1 MGATCV
7 FAPWAV
13 VAPIRTDTAGGRRS
27 GVRPSVRESEL
38 FKNLS
43 ISRRLALGFLVIILS
58 MCGLTAIG
66 VARVATINGHLETIN
81 DLNAVKQRYAI
92 NFRGS
97 VHDRAI
103 AVRDVVLA
111 GSAADLATQVKLI
124 EELTQKYTDSA
135 GPMDDLF
142 AVESN
147 ANAEER
153 TALTDIQAV
162 EQQTLPLIEQI
173 VEARQDGDLDTSQA
187 ALRQATPL
195 FVEWL
200 RTINV
205 LIDKEEAMN
214 QDLSAEARAV
224 GSGFLLTMVLF
235 CAAATVLAVLVGWR
249 LTRSITRPLNQ
260 AEAVFAAVAAGDLTQ
275 RLDVSAKDEV
285 GRMAA
290 STNTAL
296 AAMGQVLSTFRDA
309 IEALTTA
316 SRQVGSLSEQI
327 SIGAEESSAQAGAVA
342 AAAEEVSR
350 NVQTVASG
358 SEQMGASIR
367 EIATNA
373 TEAASVAGRAVVAV
387 GTTTETVTRLGE
399 SSRTIGDVVKV
410 ISSIAEQTNLL
421 ALNATIEAARAGD
434 AGKGFAVVANEV
446 KELSQETARATEDIA
461 RRVEAIQGD
470 TTSAVGA
477 FAEVAEIIAQIN
489 DFQTT
494 IASAVEEQTATTN
507 EMNRSVGEAAT
518 GTGQIAENINAVATV
533 ARSTTEHVGA
543 SKQAADE
550 LDSVSGRLQELI
562 SGFRF

>member
-1 MGATCV
+1 M
-7 FAPWAV
+7 
-13 VAPIRTDTAGGRRS
+13 
-27 GVRPSVRESEL
+27 L
-38 FKNLS
+38 KNLS
-43 ISRRLALGFLVIILS
+43 ISRRLALGFLVVILS
-58 MCGLTAIG
+58 LCGLTAIG
-66 VARVATINGHLETIN
+66 VTRVETINGHLETIN

-103 AVRDVVLA
+103 AVRDIVLA
-111 GSAADLATQVKLI
+111 KSLSEYQAQVDLI

-135 GPMDDLF
+135 GPMDDIF
-142 AVESN
+142 AVDTN
-147 ANAEER
+147 ADADER
-153 TALTDIQAV
+153 TALEDIQAV
-162 EQQTLPLIEQI
+162 EQQTLPLIDQI
-173 VEARQDGDLDTSQA
+173 VAAGALGDMATADA
-187 ALRQATPL
+187 ALREATPL

-205 LIDKEEAMN
+205 LIDMEEAMN
-214 QDLSAEARAV
+214 QELSAEARSV

-235 CAAATVLAVLVGWR
+235 CAAATVLAVLIGWR
-249 LTRSITRPLNQ
+249 LTRSITRPLAQ
-260 AEAVFAAVAAGDLTQ
+260 AEAVFAAVAEGDLTR
-275 RLDVSAKDEV
+275 RLDVSTKDEV
-285 GRMAA
+285 GRLAE

-296 AAMGQVLSTFRDA
+296 TAMGQVLATFRDA
-309 IEALTTA
+309 ITALTSA
-316 SRQVGSLSEQI
+316 SRQVGTLSEQI
-327 SIGAEESSAQAGAVA
+327 SVGAAESSAQAGVVA

-350 NVQTVASG
+350 NVQTVAAG

-367 EIATNA
+367 EIAHNA
-373 TEAASVAGRAVVAV
+373 TEAATVAGKAVVAV
-387 GTTTETVTRLGE
+387 GTTTETVSRLGE

-446 KELSQETARATEDIA
+446 KELSQETARATEDIT

-477 FAEVAEIIAQIN
+477 IAEVAEIIAQIN

-518 GTGQIAENINAVATV
+518 GTGQIADNINAVASV

-543 SKQAADE
+543 SQQAADE
-550 LDSVSGRLQELI
+550 LASVSGRLQELI